1 MSILIDRVLLFVLGV
16 WIVFALPPR
25 KRGISPLWGGNEK
38 TPLRGGE
45 QMHTEQMHTEQMHT
59 EQMHTAA
66 KMQTVCDSHFPN
78 CPTGIQKKL
87 CDVNRCKH

>member
-45 QMHTEQMHTEQMHT
+45 QMHTEQMHTT
-59 EQMHTAA
+59 A

>member
-1 MSILIDRVLLFVLGV
+1 LCLHSPRENGGY
-16 WIVFALPPR
+16 PPF
-25 KRGISPLWGGNEK
+25 GGEMK
-38 TPLRGGE
+38 KPPLRGGEQMHTEQMHTE